1 MMQTQDGCV
10 VAVSSVLQPFA
21 VEVAA
26 LVVVVLVV
34 VVVVV
39 LLPWLVVDVEG
50 REQVPLRC
58 FSRKSVIRRTAS
70 VRQYP

>member
-10 VAVSSVLQPFA
+10 DAVVSVLQSFA

-26 LVVVVLVV
+26 LVVVVLE